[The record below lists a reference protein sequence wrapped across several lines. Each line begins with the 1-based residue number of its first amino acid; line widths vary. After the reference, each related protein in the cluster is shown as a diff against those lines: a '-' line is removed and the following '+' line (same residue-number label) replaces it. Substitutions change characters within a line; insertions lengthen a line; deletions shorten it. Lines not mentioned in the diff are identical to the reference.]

1 MRQMADKGHL
11 TCKYQIGGGGV
22 GGGGGGVHCRERELE
37 HVTKTACIEELRT
50 CPETHQV

>member
-11 TCKYQIGGGGV
+11 TCKYQIGGGR
-22 GGGGGGVHCRERELE
+22 GGVHCRERELE

>member
-11 TCKYQIGGGGV
+11 TCKYQIGGGG
-22 GGGGGGVHCRERELE
+22 GRGRGGVHCRERELE